1 MYIKYIVLCTIIYM
15 QKKNKNI
22 FYVNRFV
29 ELNKSRKQSSC
40 ECTQSR
46 YICLDVCK
54 WMQFKTH

>member
-1 MYIKYIVLCTIIYM
+1 MHYNIYA
-15 QKKNKNI
+15 KKNKNI